1 MTTDESAVSS
11 PPRWQG
17 SRNRFLLIQ
26 LFRAGLWLP
35 VSQTILWIAGGVR
48 DGKFVEWATGEL
60 GQPGDDIVLL
70 VLAAL
75 FATLAL
81 LPVLIAASD
90 ARWVRIVVF
99 GIGILLLLFAAKDW
113 IGFQSPLPYQLVL
126 KALHTPLAAVGCWV
140 CWRWI
145 REDSPRST

>member
-1 MTTDESAVSS
+1 MTTDISTVAS
-11 PPRWQG
+11 PPGWRLT
-17 SRNRFLLIQ
+17 RDRFLLIQ

-35 VSQTILWIAGGVR
+35 VTQTILWIAGGVR

-60 GQPGDDIVLL
+60 GPSGDDSALL

-90 ARWVRIVVF
+90 APWVRIVVF
-99 GIGILLLLFAAKDW
+99 AISILLVLFAAKDW
-113 IGFQSPLPYQLVL
+113 IGYQSPLPYQLLL
-126 KALHTPLAAVGCWV
+126 KTLHTTLAIVGCWIS
-140 CWRWI
+140 WRWL
-145 REDSPRST
+145 RADRTHRA